1 MRFREVTLAVRDP
14 PRLVRFYR
22 DVLGLPPAGDDAVQV
37 GETRLTFDPGGDSP
51 HHVAF
56 NIPEDRLADAKTWL
70 RQRGVEL
77 TMHEGSDEVDYPAWN
92 AHACYFHDPEGHVL
106 ECIARHSL
114 PNASRAPFGPASLL
128 NVSEVGVVV
137 DDVATGARRL
147 REALGVPAFQP
158 PGQHFAPLGDD
169 HGLLIVV
176 PRGRRWFPTGRP
188 AEGAPIV
195 IQAEGVEK
203 EMEPVAGLRFS
214 SG

>member
-1 MRFREVTLAVRDP
+1 MRFHAVTLAVRDP

-22 DVLGLPPAGDDAVQV
+22 DVLGLAPAGENGVQV
-37 GETRLTFDPGGDSP
+37 GETRLAFQAGGGPP

-56 NIPEDRLADAKTWL
+56 NIPEDRLAEAKAWL
-70 RQRGVEL
+70 RGRGVAL
-77 TMHEGSDEVDYPAWN
+77 TMHGGSDEVDYPAWN
-92 AHACYFHDPEGHVL
+92 AHACYFEDPEGHVL

-114 PNASRAPFGPASLL
+114 ANASYAPFGPRSLL

-137 DDVATGARRL
+137 DDVATAVRRL
-147 REALGVPAFQP
+147 RDALGVPAFQVP
-158 PGQHFAPLGDD
+158 AEHFAPLGDD

-176 PRGRRWFPTGRP
+176 SRGRRWFPTGQP

-203 EMEPVAGLRFS
+203 EIEPVPGLRFS